1 VRSTRRPPSRLR
13 LLALLAALAM
23 IAVACGDTTADTT
36 DDTGTAGD
44 EATEDAA
51 GEDAAGE
58 DAAGEEA
65 PDDTDEDGAQDAAAP
80 DADGPLTVYSG
91 RSEELVGEVFE
102 RFSDETGIEVDVR
115 YGDTAELAA
124 QIINEG
130 DRTPADVYWGQD
142 AGALGALQA
151 EGRFATLPDDLVG
164 LVDPAFASDTGEWV
178 GVTGRVRVLSY
189 NTDTLS
195 EGEVPDTVLDLTDP
209 EWEGRVSW
217 APTNGSFQ
225 AFVTAMRV
233 TEGDDVAREW
243 LEGMIANDVQVFE
256 NNASQIEA
264 VGRGEVDVAL
274 VNHYY
279 LARFTAEDPD
289 FPVANK
295 YLPGDI
301 GGLVNV
307 AGVGILGNTDQPQAT
322 EEFVRFLLGQEVQD
336 YFGTE
341 TNEKEFPAVT
351 GIEAEGLPTTEDL
364 DPPEIDLSDLE
375 DLQGTLTL
383 LQETGALQ

>member
-1 VRSTRRPPSRLR
+1 VRATRRLRGLR
-13 LLALLAALAM
+13 LVAIIASLSLLAA
-23 IAVACGDTTADTT
+23 ACGGTDAT
-36 DDTGTAGD
+36 DDPEPAD
-44 EATEDAA
+44 DQTE
-51 GEDAAGE
+51 ETE
-58 DAAGEEA
+58 T
-65 PDDTDEDGAQDAAAP
+65 DTDDEPAEEEPQADDAE
-80 DADGPLTVYSG
+80 GPLTVYSG
-91 RSEELVGEVFE
+91 RSEELVSEVFD
-102 RFSDETGIEVDVR
+102 RFTTETGIEVEVR

-124 QIINEG
+124 TIINEG
-130 DRTPADVYWGQD
+130 AASPADVYWGQD

-151 EGRFATLPDDLVG
+151 EGRFATLPDDLVDQ
-164 LVDPAFASDTGEWV
+164 VDPAFASTTGEWV

-189 NTDTLS
+189 NTDTLT
-195 EGEVPDTVLDLTDP
+195 EDEVPGSVFDLTDP

-233 TEGDDVAREW
+233 TEGDDVTREW

-256 NNASQIEA
+256 NNSSQVEA

-279 LARFTAEDPD
+279 LARFTSEDPD

-307 AGVGILGNTDQPQAT
+307 AGVGILETTDQPSAA
-322 EEFVRFLLGQEVQD
+322 EEFVRFLLGEEVQD

-341 TNEKEFPAVT
+341 TNEKEFPAVQ
-351 GIEAEGLPTTEDL
+351 GIEAEGLPTVDEL
-364 DPPEIDLSDLE
+364 DPPAVDLSDLE
-375 DLQGTLTL
+375 DLQGTLNL
-383 LQETGALQ
+383 LQETGALR

>member
-1 VRSTRRPPSRLR
+1 MSLPRRRPAVGLAAALSA
-13 LLALLAALAM
+13 LALLAA
-23 IAVACGDTTADTT
+23 ACGEGDTPGPEPTADAPAGGETT
-36 DDTGTAGD
+36 DDAD
-44 EATEDAA
+44 EADDAATEDEVAT
-51 GEDAAGE
+51 E
-58 DAAGEEA
+58 
-65 PDDTDEDGAQDAAAP
+65 

-91 RSEELVGEVFE
+91 RSEELVGDVLA
-102 RFSDETGIEVDVR
+102 RFQESTGIELDVR

-130 DRTPADVYWGQD
+130 DRTPADVYFGQD

-151 EGRFATLPDDLVG
+151 EGRFAALPDEVVDLVE
-164 LVDPAFASDTGEWV
+164 PAFASTTDEWV
-178 GVTGRVRVLSY
+178 GVTGRVRVLAY
-189 NTDTLS
+189 NTATLS
-195 EGEVPDTVLDLTDP
+195 EDEIPDSVLELTDP
-209 EWEGRVSW
+209 EWAGRVSW

-225 AFVTAMRV
+225 AFVTALRV
-233 TEGDDVAREW
+233 TEGEDVARDW
-243 LEGMIANDVQVFE
+243 LEGMLANDVQVFE
-256 NNASQIEA
+256 NNASQVEA

-279 LARFTAEDPD
+279 LFRFTAEDPD

-307 AGVGILGNTDQPQAT
+307 AGVGILEATDQPDAA
-322 EEFVRFLLGQEVQD
+322 EAFVRYLLSEEVQD
-336 YFGTE
+336 HFGTE
-341 TNEKEFPAVT
+341 TNEKEFPAVQ
-351 GIEAEGLPTTEDL
+351 GIEADGLPTIEEL
-364 DPPEIDLSDLE
+364 DPPAIDLSDLE

>member
-1 VRSTRRPPSRLR
+1 MYLPRRRRAFGLAAALSA
-13 LLALLAALAM
+13 LALLAA
-23 IAVACGDTTADTT
+23 ACGEGDTPGPEPTADTSTT
-36 DDTGTAGD
+36 DEAPDDAPDDAGD
-44 EATEDAA
+44 ADDAAGDDEVATEDA
-51 GEDAAGE
+51 E
-58 DAAGEEA
+58 
-65 PDDTDEDGAQDAAAP
+65 GA
-80 DADGPLTVYSG
+80 LTVYSG
-91 RSEELVGEVFE
+91 RSEELVGDVLA
-102 RFSDETGIEVDVR
+102 RFQETTGIELDVR

-130 DRTPADVYWGQD
+130 DRTPADVYFGQD

-151 EGRFATLPDDLVG
+151 EGRFATLPDEVVDLVE
-164 LVDPAFASDTGEWV
+164 PAFASTTGEWV
-178 GVTGRVRVLSY
+178 GVTGRVRVLAY

-195 EGEVPDTVLDLTDP
+195 EDEVPDSVLDLTDP
-209 EWEGRVSW
+209 AWAGRVSW

-225 AFVTAMRV
+225 AFVTALRV
-233 TEGDDVAREW
+233 TEGEDVARDW
-243 LEGMIANDVQVFE
+243 LEGMLANDVQVFE
-256 NNASQIEA
+256 NNASQVEA

-279 LARFTAEDPD
+279 LFRFTAEDPD

-307 AGVGILGNTDQPQAT
+307 AGVGILEATDQPDAAEQ
-322 EEFVRFLLGQEVQD
+322 FVRYLLSDEVQD
-336 YFGTE
+336 HFGTE
-341 TNEKEFPAVT
+341 TNEKEFPAVQ
-351 GIEAEGLPTTEDL
+351 GIEADGLPTIEEL
-364 DPPEIDLSDLE
+364 DPPAIDLSDLE

>member
-1 VRSTRRPPSRLR
+1 VRTIRRRPGVRLAAA
-13 LLALLAALAM
+13 LGALALLAA
-23 IAVACGDTTADTT
+23 ACGDGATDPDTDPT
-36 DDTGTAGD
+36 GDPTEDVEPEPDTGESGD
-44 EATEDAA
+44 DAEAADAA
-51 GEDAAGE
+51 G
-58 DAAGEEA
+58 
-65 PDDTDEDGAQDAAAP
+65 PI
-80 DADGPLTVYSG
+80 TVYSG
-91 RSEELVGEVFE
+91 RSEELVAEVFE
-102 RFSDETGIEVDVR
+102 RFTDATGIEVDVR

-124 QIINEG
+124 TIINEG
-130 DRTPADVYWGQD
+130 DASPADVYWGQD

-151 EGRFATLPDDLVG
+151 EGRFATLPDDLVD
-164 LVDPAFASDTGEWV
+164 LVDPAFASTTGEWV
-178 GVTGRVRVLSY
+178 GVTGRVRVLAY
-189 NTDTLS
+189 NTDVLS
-195 EGEVPDTVLDLTDP
+195 EDEVPDSVFDLTDP
-209 EWEGRVSW
+209 AWQGRVSW

-233 TEGDDVAREW
+233 TEGDDVTRDW

-256 NNASQIEA
+256 NNAAQVEA

-295 YLPGDI
+295 FLPGDI

-307 AGVGILGNTDQPQAT
+307 AGVGVLASSDQQAAA
-322 EEFVRFLLGQEVQD
+322 EEFVRFLLSDEVQN

-341 TNEKEFPAVT
+341 TNEKEFPAVQ
-351 GIEAEGLPTTEDL
+351 GIEAEGLPAIEDL
-364 DPPEIDLSDLE
+364 DAPAIDLSDLE
-375 DLQGTLTL
+375 DLQGTLAL

>member
-1 VRSTRRPPSRLR
+1 VRTTRPRSPSRLR
-13 LLALLAALAM
+13 LLALLASLALA
-23 IAVACGDTTADTT
+23 AAACGGETTPETEPVDDGTETT
-36 DDTGTAGD
+36 DTGTDDEGGD
-44 EATEDAA
+44 EGGDAEQA
-51 GEDAAGE
+51 ADDAE
-58 DAAGEEA
+58 
-65 PDDTDEDGAQDAAAP
+65 
-80 DADGPLTVYSG
+80 GPVTVYSG
-91 RSEELVGEVFE
+91 RSEELVGEVFQ
-102 RFSDETGIEVDVR
+102 RFQDETGIELDVR

-124 QIINEG
+124 TIINEG
-130 DRTPADVYWGQD
+130 DRTPADVYFGQD
-142 AGALGALQA
+142 AGALGALQEA
-151 EGRFATLPDDLVG
+151 GRFATLPDDVVG
-164 LVDPAFASDTGEWV
+164 LVDPAFASTSGEWV
-178 GVTGRVRVLSY
+178 GITGRVRVLAY

-195 EGEVPDTVLDLTDP
+195 EDDVPDTVFDLTDP

-233 TEGDDVAREW
+233 TEGEDVARDW

-256 NNASQIEA
+256 NNASQVEA

-279 LARFTAEDPD
+279 LARFTSEDPD

-295 YLPGDI
+295 FLPGDI

-307 AGVGILGNTDQPQAT
+307 AGVGILEGTDQPAAA
-322 EEFVRFLLGQEVQD
+322 EELVRFLLSEDVQNF
-336 YFGTE
+336 FGTE
-341 TNEKEFPAVT
+341 TNEKEFPAVQ
-351 GIEAEGLPTTEDL
+351 GIEAKGLPPVEEL
-364 DPPEIDLSDLE
+364 DPPAIDLSDLE